1 MTSPV
6 NDTPVGRPYR
16 LRASVRE
23 ELKKFGVLA
32 EATTDAALV
41 GEFLTELYTYQLRRL
56 RDQLLAG
63 AFPKREY
70 ARRVLAIRQN
80 YALLSLPLS
89 QWIEPT
95 DEPPEERTPPTQP
108 PRDA

>member
-6 NDTPVGRPYR
+6 DDTPVGRPHR
-16 LRASVRE
+16 LRAWVRD

-32 EATTDAALV
+32 EATTDAALIR
-41 GEFLTELYTYQLRRL
+41 EFLADLYAYQLRRL

-70 ARRVLAIRQN
+70 AGRVLAIRQQ

-89 QWIEPT
+89 RWIEPT
-95 DEPPEERTPPTQP
+95 DEPPQQRTPPPQP
-108 PRDA
+108 LGDA

>member
-6 NDTPVGRPYR
+6 DNTPVGQPHR
-16 LRASVRE
+16 LRAFVRE

-32 EATTDAALV
+32 EATTDAALIR
-41 GEFLTELYTYQLRRL
+41 EFLADLYVYQLRRL

-63 AFPKREY
+63 AFPKTEY
-70 ARRVLAIRQN
+70 AGRVLAIRQQ

-89 QWIEPT
+89 RWIEPT
-95 DEPPEERTPPTQP
+95 DSPEKERATPP
-108 PRDA
+108 